1 MKRHKYIRG
10 LLSACDKYAL
20 LGLTD
25 KAATAEESLQEGM
38 FRLRYANE
46 FGAVADA
53 RFNSKLA
60 IRAVVIGQG
69 YLRIYLSLTATY
81 HGSGMV
87 FCVDLQGDAPTV
99 EVVYHDRVPGYQ
111 SPNHTGVADD
121 HVGAV
126 QQMILNWLNKN
137 ISK

>member
-1 MKRHKYIRG
+1 MKRYKYIKS
-10 LLSACDKYAL
+10 LLAACEKYAL
-20 LGLTD
+20 LGLRSE
-25 KAATAEESLQEGM
+25 AETAEKALQEEL

-53 RFNSKLA
+53 RFNSKLE

-81 HGSGMV
+81 HGSAMV

-99 EVVYHDRVPGYQ
+99 DAVYHDRVPVYQ

-121 HVGAV
+121 HVGAA

-137 ISK
+137 VKK